1 MSKVFLFTLGML
13 SVLMVGC
20 ASVERKAFNAKKEAI
35 QLPLTALPDGASFT
49 WREITIAAVKMTI
62 QKTFQKDG
70 VVCRLVSEDERI
82 EGVNHQIAATYC
94 LSKRGTWE

>member
-1 MSKVFLFTLGML
+1 MSKVSLFAVGIL

-49 WREITIAAVKMTI
+49 WRESTIAAGKMTI
-62 QKTFQKDG
+62 KKTFQKDG

-82 EGVNHQIAATYC
+82 EGVNHQIVATYC
-94 LSKRGTWE
+94 LSKGGTWE

>member
-1 MSKVFLFTLGML
+1 MSKVSLFAVGIL

-49 WREITIAAVKMTI
+49 WRESTIAAGKMTI

-94 LSKRGTWE
+94 LSKGGTWE

>member
-1 MSKVFLFTLGML
+1 VSKVFLFAIGML
-13 SVLMVGC
+13 SVLMIGC

-49 WREITIAAVKMTI
+49 WRESTMAAGKMTI

>member
-1 MSKVFLFTLGML
+1 VSKVFLFTLGML

-49 WREITIAAVKMTI
+49 WRESTIAAGKMTI

>member
-1 MSKVFLFTLGML
+1 VSKVFLFTLGML

-49 WREITIAAVKMTI
+49 WRESTIAAGKMTI

-94 LSKRGTWE
+94 LSRRGTWE

>member
-13 SVLMVGC
+13 SVLLVGC

-49 WREITIAAVKMTI
+49 WRESTMAAGKMTI

>member
-1 MSKVFLFTLGML
+1 VSKVFLFTLGML
-13 SVLMVGC
+13 SVLLVGC

-49 WREITIAAVKMTI
+49 WRESTIAAGKMTI

>member
-1 MSKVFLFTLGML
+1 VSKVSLVAVGIL
-13 SVLMVGC
+13 SVLVVGC

-35 QLPLTALPDGASFT
+35 QLPLTALPDGASFS
-49 WREITIAAVKMTI
+49 WRESTIAAGKMTI
-62 QKTFQKDG
+62 RKTFQKNG

-82 EGVNHQIAATYC
+82 DSMNHQIAATYC

>member
-13 SVLMVGC
+13 SVLLVGC

-35 QLPLTALPDGASFT
+35 QLPLTALPDSASFT
-49 WREITIAAVKMTI
+49 WRESTIAAGKMTI

>member
-1 MSKVFLFTLGML
+1 VSKVFLFALGLL

-20 ASVERKAFNAKKEAI
+20 ASFERKAFNAKKEAI

-49 WREITIAAVKMTI
+49 WRESTIAAGKMTI

>member
-1 MSKVFLFTLGML
+1 MSKVFLFAIGML
-13 SVLMVGC
+13 SVLMIGC

-49 WREITIAAVKMTI
+49 WRESTMAAGKMTI

>member
-1 MSKVFLFTLGML
+1 VSKVFLFTLGML

-49 WREITIAAVKMTI
+49 WRESTMAAGKMTI

>member
-13 SVLMVGC
+13 SVVIVGC

-49 WREITIAAVKMTI
+49 WRESTVAAGKMTI

>member
-1 MSKVFLFTLGML
+1 VSKVSLFAVGIL

-49 WREITIAAVKMTI
+49 WRESTIAAGKMTI
-62 QKTFQKDG
+62 KKTFQKDG

-82 EGVNHQIAATYC
+82 EGVNHQIVATYC
-94 LSKRGTWE
+94 LSKGGTWE

>member
-13 SVLMVGC
+13 SVVMVGC

-49 WREITIAAVKMTI
+49 WRESTIAAGKMTI

>member
-1 MSKVFLFTLGML
+1 VSKVFLFTLGVL
-13 SVLMVGC
+13 SVVMVGC

-49 WREITIAAVKMTI
+49 WRESTMAAGKMTI

>member
-1 MSKVFLFTLGML
+1 VSKVFLFTLGML
-13 SVLMVGC
+13 SVVMVGC

-49 WREITIAAVKMTI
+49 WRESTIAAGKMTI

>member
-1 MSKVFLFTLGML
+1 VSKVFLFAIGML
-13 SVLMVGC
+13 SVLMIGC

-35 QLPLTALPDGASFT
+35 QLPLTALPDGASFN
-49 WREITIAAVKMTI
+49 WRESTMAAGKMTI

>member
-13 SVLMVGC
+13 SVVMVGC

-49 WREITIAAVKMTI
+49 WRESTMAAGKMTI

>member
-1 MSKVFLFTLGML
+1 MSKVFLFTLGVL
-13 SVLMVGC
+13 SVVMVGC

-49 WREITIAAVKMTI
+49 WRESTMAAGKMTI

>member
-1 MSKVFLFTLGML
+1 VSKVFLFTLGML
-13 SVLMVGC
+13 SVLLVGC

-49 WREITIAAVKMTI
+49 WRESTMAAGKMTI